1 MNDKHT
7 RTFITSRIFFL
18 KKILLRENIE
28 YNNIAMH
35 TDELLDPFQM
45 TGVGVPYRRG
55 VD

>member
-1 MNDKHT
+1 MTNTHAPLLLHEY
-7 RTFITSRIFFL
+7 FFL

-45 TGVGVPYRRG
+45 TSVGVPYHRG